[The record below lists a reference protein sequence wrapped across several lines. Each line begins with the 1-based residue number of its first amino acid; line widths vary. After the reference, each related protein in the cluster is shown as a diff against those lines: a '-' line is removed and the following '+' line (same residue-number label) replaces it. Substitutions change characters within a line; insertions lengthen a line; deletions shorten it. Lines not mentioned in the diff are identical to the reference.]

1 MKQEINAKH
10 NGMRASAEPVLAGPY
25 DQLMSIA
32 KRTCADEGIVLES
45 AAAQQVRALICYWCS
60 TCKRTHP
67 LTDLNLKKRRK
78 VCRVCNTNV
87 KLYSSSNKFG
97 KIRRRIFHRYVET
110 LSNNGGLLP
119 I

>member
-1 MKQEINAKH
+1 MKQEINAKYNDRH
-10 NGMRASAEPVLAGPY
+10 ATTEPVLIKPY
-25 DQLMSIA
+25 EQLMDIA

-60 TCKRTHP
+60 TCKKTHP
-67 LTDLNLKKRRK
+67 LTDLDLKKRRK
-78 VCRVCNTNV
+78 ICRACNTNV

-110 LSNNGGLLP
+110 LSKR